1 MTASLPPLTDVRQS
15 ALCSS
20 DCRPL
25 PDRVAVQS
33 RSLASMAYD
42 HDQAIL
48 QIEFR
53 GGTMYQYFHV
63 PRQTYQDLLQ
73 ADSKGT
79 YFNRHIRS
87 LFRHA
92 RLPAGRIVRALSPSP
107 SLLPQGD

>member
-1 MTASLPPLTDVRQS
+1 MTASLPPPTVRQS
-15 ALCSS
+15 SS

-25 PDRVAVQS
+25 PDRVALPS

-53 GGTMYQYFHV
+53 GGTVYQYFHV
-63 PRQTYQDLLQ
+63 PRETYQDLLQ
-73 ADSKGT
+73 ADSKGA

-87 LFRHA
+87 IFRHV
-92 RLPAGRIVRALSPSP
+92 RLHLGASSVPCRQVLVCS
-107 SLLPQGD
+107 SLR